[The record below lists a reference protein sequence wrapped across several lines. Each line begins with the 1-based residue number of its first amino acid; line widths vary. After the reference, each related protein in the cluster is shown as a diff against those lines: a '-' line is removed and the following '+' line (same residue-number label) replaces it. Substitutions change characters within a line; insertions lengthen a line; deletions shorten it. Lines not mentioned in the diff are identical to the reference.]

1 MNIKVVLLTVLLF
14 QLLYLSVK
22 VKNDKHIKHIKHYIP
37 AFIISVITAWSIY
50 KTFTL
55 SGFEGINSAI
65 FSAVGLFVSFVFTK
79 HPPFLKAKI

>member
-1 MNIKVVLLTVLLF
+1 MNIKVVLLTLLLF

-22 VKNDKHIKHIKHYIP
+22 VKNDKHIKHYIP
-37 AFIISVITAWSIY
+37 AFIISVITAWFIY

-65 FSAVGLFVSFVFTK
+65 FSTVGLFILFVFTK
-79 HPPFLKAKI
+79 HPPFLKGKI